1 MSEEL
6 VTLDAGE
13 VTIAPASAEQLEAN
27 VRQYQSMQ
35 KTLDRLMP
43 EHLIEV
49 RGKMFRK
56 KGYWRAIAQGFSL
69 VLELLNETRHELDGD
84 FGYTVTYRATEP
96 RTGRFSDGDGAC
108 YASEKAQRHGGIG
121 GTEHNV
127 RAHAHTRA
135 KNRAIADLVAF
146 GEVSYDELAPD
157 GSEPEAVSE
166 NPQPRPA
173 AKKAAPKKTVAPKK
187 PTLEDHDG
195 AEYLQTVKVSR
206 EFSNGGVLWH
216 IFNTQGTKYTYI
228 VNAGNQDQEDTVLTL
243 ENACADGDAVQ
254 IVFEEKQMKNGTGTF
269 NALVSCEVIKQLDE
283 PLTAD
288 EIPF

>member
-6 VTLDAGE
+6 VALDAGE
-13 VTIAPASAEQLEAN
+13 VTIMPASASQLEAN
-27 VRQYQSMQ
+27 VQQYQEMS

-43 EHLIEV
+43 DQIMMVGDKLY
-49 RGKMFRK
+49 RK

-69 VLELLNETRHELDGD
+69 VLELLNETRHELDND
-84 FGYTVTYRATEP
+84 FGYTVTYRATDP
-96 RTGRFSDGDGAC
+96 RTGRYCDGDGAC

-146 GEVSYDELAPD
+146 GEVSADELQD
-157 GSEPEAVSE
+157 GVEPTTI
-166 NPQPRPA
+166 PQPAARKTA

-187 PTLEDHDG
+187 PALEDHDG
-195 AEYLQTVKVSR
+195 AEYLKTVKVAR

-216 IFNTQGTKYTYI
+216 IVNTANRKYTYI

-243 ENACADGDAVQ
+243 ENACAAGDAVQ
-254 IVFEEKQMKNGTGTF
+254 IVFEEKKMKNGNGTF

>member
-6 VTLDAGE
+6 TTIDASE

-43 EHLIEV
+43 EHMIEV

-69 VLELLNETRHELDGD
+69 VLELRDETRHDLDGD
-84 FGYTVTYRATEP
+84 FGWTVTFRATEP
-96 RTGRFSDGDGAC
+96 RTGRYSDGDGAC
-108 YASEKAQRHGGIG
+108 YASEKAEKHGGIG

-157 GSEPEAVSE
+157 GSEPEAT
-166 NPQPRPA
+166 PQPA
-173 AKKAAPKKTVAPKK
+173 AKKSVAKKVAPKKTVAPKK

-195 AEYLQTVKVSR
+195 AEYLKTVKVSR

-216 IFNTQGTKYTYI
+216 VFNTQGTKYTYI

-243 ENACADGDAVQ
+243 ENACAAGDPVQ
-254 IVFEEKQMKNGTGTF
+254 IVFEEKHMKNGNGTF
-269 NALVSCEVIKQLDE
+269 NALVSCEVVKQLDK

-288 EIPF
+288 KIPF